1 MTIAIVPHAERWKDA
16 VEAFNRRMRLGGSRW
31 GWYVDPVP
39 TWAARTSDEQRVWR
53 EHWLAVEDGE
63 RVRGAY
69 ALKPQEWRI
78 RGRSEWVTDWQGP
91 VSEGAISR
99 KYNSLGLRMV
109 RDMLKKK
116 PLLYSWGH
124 GSDEEPIVQM
134 LRRMGWLMH
143 PTPFALRVVDSY
155 RFLRFN
161 RHLRSTPERR
171 LALDGLALSGL
182 GAVGLR
188 AMHAALEARGA
199 LRSPRGPR
207 ARCEVVT
214 EFGAWADELWERVK
228 DDYDAIGVRDARTLN
243 VLMPP
248 GWEPHEWSAP
258 TRLRISR
265 GDRTI
270 GWIAV
275 GQAQMRGDA
284 RFGELNVGTLVDYLA
299 APDDAGEVIG
309 AGFTFLRERGVDLV
323 IANQSHPAWLRA
335 LEDNGFA
342 LVPNRRLFAG
352 SPALREAL
360 APFDE
365 TRRGL
370 FLTNMD
376 GHGPMGL

>member
-1 MTIAIVPHAERWKDA
+1 
-16 VEAFNRRMRLGGSRW
+16 MRLGGSRW

-39 TWAARTSDEQRVWR
+39 TWAPRVADDQRVWR
-53 EHWLAVEDGE
+53 EYWLAIEDGDC
-63 RVRGAY
+63 VRGGY

-99 KYNSLGLRMV
+99 KYNSLGLRLV
-109 RDMLKKK
+109 RDMLKKR

-124 GSDEEPIVQM
+124 GSDEEPLVQM

-161 RHLRSTPERR
+161 RHLRGTPERR
-171 LALDGLALSGL
+171 LFLDGLALSGL
-182 GAVGLR
+182 GALGLR
-188 AMHAALEARGA
+188 AMHAALETRGA
-199 LRSPRGPR
+199 LRRRRLSG
-207 ARCEVVT
+207 ATSEVVP
-214 EFGAWADELWERVK
+214 ELGPWADELWDRVK
-228 DDYDAIGVRDARTLN
+228 DEYAAIAVRDARTLN
-243 VLMPP
+243 TLMPP
-248 GWEPHEWSAP
+248 GWDPHEWSAP
-258 TRLRISR
+258 IRLRVSR
-265 GDRTI
+265 ADRTL

-275 GQAQMRGDA
+275 SSAQMRGDA

-299 APDDAGEVIG
+299 HPDDAGEVVA
-309 AGFTFLRERGVDLV
+309 AGFEHLRELGVDIV

-335 LEDNGFA
+335 FEDNGFV
-342 LVPNRRLFAG
+342 LVPHRRLFAG

-360 APFDE
+360 APFEE